1 MKPLI
6 KYTGGKYNEYKCV
19 KEYLPIKID
28 NYYEPFFGGGG
39 MFFQLHNNNLICGK
53 SFIND
58 VSTTLME
65 FYKAINSK
73 ELFEE
78 LKMISL
84 KWEELKEFA
93 DDFGRKYSN
102 TFIKCIEMNDISEM
116 TNEDVSKFVFD
127 GIKQMDFN
135 SHKFSLYDI
144 VMKSI
149 ESKVRRF
156 INKKNIKGALTEI
169 GYKSLSTSVCQGFY
183 FVVRDMYNDW
193 NVYGNRREYGY
204 YERIA
209 HFLFIREFCFG
220 GMHRFNKDG
229 AFNIPYGGFSYNN
242 KCFECKIEKIKSDE
256 VQKIFR
262 KCVFDND
269 DFQNVLTKY
278 KFGNDDF
285 IFLDPPYDSTFS
297 EYDGNEFTHE
307 DHVRLKETLS
317 KIKCKWMVVIGKTDF
332 IQQLYNDYNIYEY
345 SKTYAYQ
352 AKGTYDNKRT
362 KHLIIT
368 NY

>member
-6 KYTGGKYNEYKCV
+6 KYTGGKYNEYKYV
-19 KEYLPIKID
+19 KKYLPARIV

-39 MFFQLHNNNLICGK
+39 MFFQLHNNKLISGK

-58 VSTTLME
+58 ASTTLMN
-65 FYKAINSK
+65 FYKAINSD
-73 ELFEE
+73 ELYEE
-78 LKMISL
+78 LEIISL
-84 KWEELKEFA
+84 NWEKFKEFGDNFA
-93 DDFGRKYSN
+93 RRYSN
-102 TFIKCIEMNDISEM
+102 VFINCIETKDISEM
-116 TNEDVSKFVFD
+116 INEEVSKFVCD
-127 GIKQMDFN
+127 SIKQIN
-135 SHKFSLYDI
+135 WKSHNFSLYEN
-144 VMKSI
+144 VMKSV

-156 INKKNIKGALTEI
+156 INKKNITGDLSEI
-169 GYKSLSTSVCQGFY
+169 GYKSLLTSVCQGFY

-193 NVYGNRREYGY
+193 NAYGNYEEYEH

-242 KCFECKIEKIKSDE
+242 KCFECKIEKIKSADIQE
-256 VQKIFR
+256 IFR
-262 KCVFDND
+262 RCVFDND

-278 KFGNDDF
+278 NFDNDDF

-297 EYDGNEFTHE
+297 EYDGNNFTHE
-307 DHVRLKETLS
+307 DHIRLKETLS
-317 KIKCKWMVVIGKTDF
+317 KIKCKWMAVIGKTDF
-332 IQQLYNDYNIYEY
+332 IEQLYGDYNVYEY
-345 SKTYAYQ
+345 DKTYAYQ